1 MKKFRL
7 VVIDDHALF
16 RAGLINL
23 LQEMNEFEVVGE
35 GKDGISGLKVVS
47 QTLPDVVLLDVNM
60 PGMGGIE
67 TVRALRSFPST
78 QKCRVLM
85 LTISKNEQ
93 DLIGALQAGAD
104 GYILKSAEPDELRN
118 AIIQVQQ
125 GMAVLSPQVT
135 RQVIQALQREGNQEA
150 EPLLSERELEVL
162 RCLAEGL
169 TTVQTADQLVIS
181 ENTVKT
187 HVRHILEKLEAS
199 NRAEAVNKAVR
210 LGLIKSIE

>member
-135 RQVIQALQREGNQEA
+135 RQVIQALQREGNQRA

-169 TTVQTADQLVIS
+169 TTMQTADQLVIS